1 MKTIRLHDT
10 NSILPQSLLIYA
22 ESRNCEWLISGIEI
36 HDTFGNCLADDISMD
51 ALPPSSQISIIAALN
66 AYDHE
71 RRQATR
77 ELMEAVS

>member
-10 NSILPQSLLIYA
+10 GSILPQDLVIYT
-22 ESRNCEWLISGIEI
+22 ESRNCEWVIFGIEI
-36 HDTFGNCLADDISMD
+36 QDTRGNCLADDIQID
-51 ALPPSSQISIIAALN
+51 DLPGSSQISIIAALN

-77 ELMEAVS
+77 ELFEAMA